1 MKKTLSIAFIAILLC
16 SLLATLILPDK
27 TFSPEENRVLQQKPV
42 LNLSSIASGK
52 WMDDVE
58 TYLADQ
64 FPGRTF
70 FVRTKASIDYLMGK
84 RLIGGTYVG
93 KDGQYF
99 ETTAKVDETQLEKN
113 IKYLTAFAAKK
124 DFAFLPVYSAY
135 TIYPE
140 LLPAYAQVADETA
153 LLEKLGLAYID
164 ILPQL
169 MAAKGENIYF
179 KTDHHWTQDGAYIA
193 YLTYCEA
200 MGIEPVTKYE
210 RIESAQPFYGS
221 LYSKAPIFG
230 AQPDEFSLYNID
242 REVSVVYDMDE
253 STRTDSLYT
262 MKALEK
268 KDQYVAFLDGN
279 HARVDITTDA
289 GTGKQLIV
297 FKDSFGHALV
307 PFLANH
313 YDEIVVLDLRYYNFS
328 ISDLLAEMPEADV
341 LMTYNI
347 SWLAQDTNLAKLNR

>member
-1 MKKTLSIAFIAILLC
+1 MKRTLSIAFVVILLC

-42 LNLSSIASGK
+42 LNLSTIASGQ
-52 WMDDVE
+52 WMDDME

-70 FVRTKASIDYLMGK
+70 FVRTKASIDYLLGK
-84 RLIGGTYVG
+84 RQIGGTYVG

-99 ETTAKVDETQLEKN
+99 ETTAKVDEAQLEKN
-113 IKYLTAFAAKK
+113 VKYLSTFASAQ
-124 DFAFLPVYSAY
+124 DFVFLPVYSAY
-135 TIYPE
+135 TLYPE
-140 LLPAYAQVADETA
+140 LLPAYAQAADEIA
-153 LLEKLGLAYID
+153 LLEHFGLKYID
-164 ILPQL
+164 ILPALQ
-169 MAAKGENIYF
+169 AAKDTSIYF
-179 KTDHHWTQDGAYIA
+179 MTDHHWTQDGAYLA
-193 YLTYCEA
+193 YLAYCEE
-200 MGIEPVTKYE
+200 MGLAPVTEFE

-221 LYSKAPIFG
+221 LYSKAPVFG
-230 AQPDEFSLYNID
+230 AEPDAFSLYMID

-253 STRTDSLYT
+253 STRIDSLYT
-262 MKALEK
+262 MEALSEK
-268 KDQYVAFLDGN
+268 DKYVAFLDGN

-297 FKDSFGHALV
+297 FKDSFGHALI

-328 ISDLLAEMPEADV
+328 INDLLAEMPEADV
-341 LMTYNI
+341 LVTYNI